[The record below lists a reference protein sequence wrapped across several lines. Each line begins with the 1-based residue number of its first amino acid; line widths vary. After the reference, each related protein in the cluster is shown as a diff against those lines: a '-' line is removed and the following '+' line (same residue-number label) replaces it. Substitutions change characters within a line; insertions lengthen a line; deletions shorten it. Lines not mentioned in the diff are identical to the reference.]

1 MASRQN
7 LPGTPTDQV
16 PDILDCGRV
25 ECDALFLSMA
35 KRHPR
40 GQDADYLR
48 WHALDHR
55 PEQQRLP
62 GVRTSQRVVSTPA
75 CRAARAA
82 SNPPFDAIE
91 HVMIYF
97 FADESALEPF
107 ARLGE
112 RLRDAGRSPFILEPV
127 QRGLYRVEG
136 RVSAPGTTAGADVL
150 PWVPTLGIYL
160 LLERGQVAPGVPAPL
175 AEVPGV
181 AGVWSAD
188 SVPTKHTTG
197 GEGQRLHLC
206 FLEDDPV
213 AVAHRLKPVLTERWQ
228 SSTLSPLLAAP
239 FHCVVPYEWARYLP

>member
-16 PDILDCGRV
+16 PGILDCGRADC
-25 ECDALFLSMA
+25 EALFLSMA
-35 KRHPR
+35 RRHPR

-62 GVRTSQRVVSTPA
+62 GVRTSQRVVSTPE

-82 SNPPFDAIE
+82 SDPALDAVDHI
-91 HVMIYF
+91 MMYF
-97 FADESALEPF
+97 FADQSALEPF
-107 ARLGE
+107 ARLGA

-127 QRGLYRVEG
+127 QRGLYSVEG

-150 PWVPTLGIYL
+150 PWVPTPGVYL
-160 LLERGQVAPGVPAPL
+160 LLEREEIAPGAQAAL

-181 AGVWSAD
+181 AGVWSAAA
-188 SVPTKHTTG
+188 VPTIHSTG
-197 GEGQRLHLC
+197 GEGQWLHLC

-213 AVAHRLKPVLTERWQ
+213 AVAHRLRPVLALRWR
-228 SSTLSPLLAAP
+228 SGTRAPLLAAP
-239 FHCVVPYEWARYLP
+239 FYSVVPFEWERYLP